1 MEVETVLVTGANR
14 GIGLEFVRQLVQ
26 LSKPPLYLC
35 LLLTEMRLRYR
46 QTALA
51 DDGAVAPMQKKKCVH
66 NSNFQCH
73 RGLLDYPSDYRIRE
87 VRFETRQENQKL
99 PSTPSFSQQPR
110 GGPRPPWGCCENEEE
125 EYISSFGT
133 YQALKEIKDA
143 SKETEIHLIKLDVSK
158 TDEIENARKT
168 VAEVVGDRGLNLLI
182 NNAGAA
188 RWLGF
193 PDITEEDMVFHFKT
207 NTVGPVIVFK
217 EMLPLLQISAKHKST
232 GVDVSKTIVLN
243 ISSTAGSIAVL
254 TDTNPLW
261 REYLSVMGYR
271 ISKTALNMAMR
282 VAALSV
288 KDEGI
293 LVVNMCPGWV
303 KTDMGTDRAM
313 IEVSESVSDMMK
325 MLPQLNVTHQ
335 GAFLDRHGNTILI
348 KEEYLLIPFMISLQ

>member
-14 GIGLEFVRQLVQ
+14 GIGLEFVKQLVQ
-26 LSKPPLYLC
+26 LTKPPLYLFA
-35 LLLTEMRLRYR
+35 TYR
-46 QTALA
+46 
-51 DDGAVAPMQKKKCVH
+51 D
-66 NSNFQCH
+66 
-73 RGLLDYPSDYRIRE
+73 
-87 VRFETRQENQKL
+87 ETK
-99 PSTPSFSQQPR
+99 
-110 GGPRPPWGCCENEEE
+110 
-125 EYISSFGT
+125 I
-133 YQALKEIKDA
+133 QALKEIKDA

-158 TDEIENARKT
+158 TEEIENARKI

-193 PDITEEDMVFHFKT
+193 PDITEEDLVFHFKT

-288 KDEGI
+288 KDHGI

-335 GAFLDRHGNTILI
+335 GAFLDRHGNTIP
-348 KEEYLLIPFMISLQ
+348 Y